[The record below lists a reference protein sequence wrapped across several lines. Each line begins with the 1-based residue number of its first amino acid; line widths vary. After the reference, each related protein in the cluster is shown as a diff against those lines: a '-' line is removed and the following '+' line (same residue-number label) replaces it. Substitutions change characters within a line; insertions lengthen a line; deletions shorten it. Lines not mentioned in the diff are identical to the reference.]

1 MVINRVHEKLNDESA
16 IKKPFYCCKKKE
28 RSCFVRMQDLS
39 TYLQGID
46 DCLYVRF
53 NCLMG
58 ELRAG
63 KGAHAFQGQVAQV
76 GLSML

>member
-1 MVINRVHEKLNDESA
+1 
-16 IKKPFYCCKKKE
+16 
-28 RSCFVRMQDLS
+28 MQNVS

-58 ELRAG
+58 KLGAG

>member
-1 MVINRVHEKLNDESA
+1 MNNKRKNLPLKSLFIA
-16 IKKPFYCCKKKE
+16 AKK
-28 RSCFVRMQDLS
+28 RSCFVRIQNVS

-58 ELRAG
+58 KLGAG

>member
-1 MVINRVHEKLNDESA
+1 MMNLPLKSLFIA
-16 IKKPFYCCKKKE
+16 AKKKE
-28 RSCFVRMQDLS
+28 RSCFVRMQNLS